1 MSRWL
6 LTLLALSAVTVAV
19 VLAIARPG
27 ALSRHGTLAQPVA
40 AFADAEPSATPWA
53 YIDKIENG
61 AGWCDPNHIDSTTT
75 EYVGG
80 SHQLALCIDNLP
92 GAVHSF
98 TAAISYDGALDQCID
113 KPCIVVDSLRA
124 QGTLETCLDD
134 NPDANAGVT
143 TWPPASEGLGT
154 GWTCS
159 QLPGDQYQAQI
170 LISSEPICTF
180 PLLAMPVSSEN
191 TAWIHCEGSEDYELG
206 GEGEW
211 GALAV
216 LTLNV
221 IGAGTDNVRFS
232 DLEVSG
238 SGYTLGCA
246 FTADLNAD
254 SLTTIPPTT
263 MPCQGATDI
272 KRQQEHHRSTP
283 EPSPTSTATPEPP
296 TVTPPPPPP
305 PPTAT
310 PFGGVGPQIVG
321 PATGSG
327 PTDSGTPW
335 AVWLAVA
342 VAGTAAAAGGLYL
355 RFAKGQRRGSG

>member
-27 ALSRHGTLAQPVA
+27 ALSRPGTFAQPVA
-40 AFADAEPSATPWA
+40 DAADPAESPTPAPWA
-53 YIDKIENG
+53 YIDKVENG
-61 AGWCDPNHIDSTTT
+61 DGWCDPNHIDSTTT
-75 EYVGG
+75 EYVGS

-98 TAAISYDGALDQCID
+98 TAAISYDGALDQCIE
-113 KPCIVVDSLRA
+113 KECHILNGLRA
-124 QGTLETCLDD
+124 QGTVETCLDD
-134 NPDANAGVT
+134 NPDANAGET

-159 QLPGDQYQAQI
+159 QLLGDQYQARY
-170 LISSEPICTF
+170 LISSEPICTL
-180 PLLAMPVSSEN
+180 PLLAMPFSSEN
-191 TAWIHCEGSEDYELG
+191 TAWIHCQGSGDYQLG

-221 IGAGTDNVRFS
+221 IGAGTDSVSIS

-238 SGYTLGCA
+238 GEYTLTCPL
-246 FTADLNAD
+246 TADLNAD
-254 SLTTIPPTT
+254 SIIPVD

-272 KRQQEHHRSTP
+272 KREQERHRSTP
-283 EPSPTSTATPEPP
+283 EPSPTSTATPKPP
-296 TVTPPPPPP
+296 TVTPPPPPPP

-335 AVWLAVA
+335 AVWLAIA

-355 RFAKGQRRGSG
+355 RRATR

>member
-19 VLAIARPG
+19 VLAVARPG
-27 ALSRHGTLAQPVA
+27 ALSRPGTFAQPVA
-40 AFADAEPSATPWA
+40 AIADAEPSATPWA
-53 YIDKIENG
+53 YIDKLENG
-61 AGWCDPNHIDSTTT
+61 DGWCDPDHIDSTTT

-80 SHQLALCIDNLP
+80 SHQLAICVDNLP

-113 KPCIVVDSLRA
+113 KECHILDSLRA
-124 QGTLETCLDD
+124 QGTIVEACLDD
-134 NPDANAGVT
+134 NPDANAGET
-143 TWPPASEGLGT
+143 TWPPDSEGLGT

-159 QLPGDQYQAQI
+159 PLPGDQYQAQY
-170 LISSEPICTF
+170 LLSSEPICTL
-180 PLLAMPVSSEN
+180 PLLAMPAPSKN
-191 TAWIHCEGSEDYELG
+191 TAWIHCEGSGDYQFG

-216 LTLNV
+216 LDLNV
-221 IGAGTDNVRFS
+221 IGAGTDNVSIS

-238 SGYTLGCA
+238 GEYTLTCPLAAAPNG
-246 FTADLNAD
+246 D
-254 SLTTIPPTT
+254 SLTTIPS

-272 KRQQEHHRSTP
+272 KREQEHHRSKPTP
-283 EPSPTSTATPEPP
+283 TPAPPTATPVPP
-296 TVTPPPPPP
+296 TVPPPPP

-310 PFGGVGPQIVG
+310 PSGGVGPEIVA

-327 PTDSGTPW
+327 PSDSGAPW
-335 AVWLAVA
+335 AVWLAIA
-342 VAGTAAAAGGLYL
+342 VAGPAAAAGGFYL
-355 RFAKGQRRGSG
+355 RFAKGRRRGSR

>member
-6 LTLLALSAVTVAV
+6 LILLALSAVAVAV
-19 VLAIARPG
+19 VLAAARPG
-27 ALSRHGTLAQPVA
+27 ALSRPGTFAQPVA
-40 AFADAEPSATPWA
+40 AVADAEPSATPAPWA
-53 YIDKIENG
+53 YIDKIKNG
-61 AGWCDPNHIDSTTT
+61 NGWCDPDHIDSTTT
-75 EYVGG
+75 EYVGS

-98 TAAISYDGALDQCID
+98 TAAISYDGALDECID
-113 KPCIVVDSLRA
+113 EQCQPVTFGA
-124 QGTLETCLDD
+124 QGTVETCLDD

-143 TWPPASEGLGT
+143 TWPADVEGLGT

-159 QLPGDQYQAQI
+159 PVQVSPYQAEYF
-170 LISSEPICTF
+170 LNSEPICTL
-180 PLLAMPVSSEN
+180 PLLAMPVSSER
-191 TAWIHCEGSEDYELG
+191 TAWIHCEGSGDYELG
-206 GEGEW
+206 GNGDW

-221 IGAGTDNVRFS
+221 IGAGTDYVSIS
-232 DLEVSG
+232 DLQVSG
-238 SGYTLGCA
+238 ADYIFECSD
-246 FTADLNAD
+246 ADLNAD
-254 SLTTIPPTT
+254 SIIPVD

-272 KRQQEHHRSTP
+272 KRERHRSTP

-310 PFGGVGPQIVG
+310 PSGGVGPQIVG

-335 AVWLAVA
+335 AVWLA
-342 VAGTAAAAGGLYL
+342 AGIAGAAAGGLYL
-355 RFAKGQRRGSG
+355 RRATR

>member
-1 MSRWL
+1 MARWL
-6 LTLLALSAVTVAV
+6 LTLLALSAVAVAV
-19 VLAIARPG
+19 VLAVARPG
-27 ALSRHGTLAQPVA
+27 ALSRPGTFAQPVA
-40 AFADAEPSATPWA
+40 AVADAEPSATPWA
-53 YIDKIENG
+53 YIDKVITNG
-61 AGWCDPNHIDSTTT
+61 DGPCDPDAIDTTTT
-75 EYVGG
+75 EYVGS

-98 TAAISYDGALDQCID
+98 TAAISYDGTLDECID
-113 KPCIVVDSLRA
+113 EQCQPVVFGA

-143 TWPPASEGLGT
+143 TWPAGVEGLGT

-159 QLPGDQYQAQI
+159 PLQVSPYQAQY
-170 LISSEPICTF
+170 LLSSEPICTL
-180 PLLAMPVSSEN
+180 PLLAMPVSSEY
-191 TAWIHCEGSEDYELG
+191 TAWIHCEGSGDYQLG

-238 SGYTLGCA
+238 SEYTLICPLDA
-246 FTADLNAD
+246 ALNAD
-254 SLTTIPPTT
+254 SLTTAPL
-263 MPCQGATDI
+263 PCQGATDI
-272 KRQQEHHRSTP
+272 KRQQEHHRPKPTP
-283 EPSPTSTATPEPP
+283 TPAPPTATPVPP
-296 TVTPPPPPP
+296 TVPPPPP

-310 PFGGVGPQIVG
+310 PSGGVGPQIVG

-335 AVWLAVA
+335 AILLAVA

-355 RFAKGQRRGSG
+355 RFAKGRRRGSG